1 MSNLNHRGGKRPND
15 DELDRAVTK
24 VLIGVFVVILVV
36 IFVTVFRA
44 GS

>member
-1 MSNLNHRGGKRPND
+1 MSNLNHHGGKRPND

-24 VLIGVFVVILVV
+24 VLVGVFVVIVVV
-36 IFVTVFRA
+36 IVVTVFHA